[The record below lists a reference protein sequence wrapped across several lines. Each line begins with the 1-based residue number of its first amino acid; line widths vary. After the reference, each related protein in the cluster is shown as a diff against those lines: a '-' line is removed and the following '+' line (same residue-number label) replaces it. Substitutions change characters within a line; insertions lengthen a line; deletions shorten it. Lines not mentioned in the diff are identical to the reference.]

1 MAADQNGAYE
11 AVPPIPSYDEAVA
24 GGTAWQG
31 HSDHDFESQS
41 LLPSQNRPGPSRRPA
56 GGYRPPTVE
65 TDDEGSDWTSE
76 DDETNQVRREIEEL
90 EIEEADERSR
100 STWAKRIPFSLSLP
114 KWKWSWRF
122 RLPRPRIRLPT
133 LSRSEPEAS
142 SGEEPAEGEAG
153 ETRTRWKWPQVSA
166 TMLLLNFARI
176 LVLFLLLGFLYLIF
190 VSDFLN
196 GMARRLGPGA
206 RPGLEELRVYMHH
219 RVDEKHLSDTVKH
232 FTNYAHLAGTEG
244 DYALAEDV
252 REMFFRAGLE
262 GVEMDRY
269 NVYLNYPTADGRS
282 VEVLD
287 EGGKAVWKAKLEEED
302 VGGQTVGSQTPAFHG
317 HSKSGDVKGPLVYAN
332 YGSREDYHTLKSAG
346 VETKG
351 AIALVRYHGAEED
364 IGLKVRGA
372 ELAGFAGC
380 ITYTDPA
387 DNGFKLGDV
396 APNGRFMPGDGV
408 QRGSV
413 SLSRWVLGD
422 PLTPGWASTAKA
434 DRLAVGDSEALP
446 GIPSLPL
453 SAREAANLLKRL
465 EGQGMQVPR
474 KWVGGV
480 PGVKNWWTGGPSGP
494 VVRLRNEQVESER
507 QPIWN
512 VRGRIRGMEQSER
525 SIIIGNHRDSFALG
539 ATDPHSGTAVLV
551 ELARVFGELRA
562 KGWVPLRTIEFVS
575 FDAKEYNMVGSTE
588 YVEENEEWLREN
600 AYAYVNVDRAVAG
613 TDFRASGSP
622 VFNRL
627 LLRVLDR
634 MWDPT
639 YNTTL
644 RDLWNRSQKSLAGPG
659 SDGDSRPF
667 QEISGTSS
675 IDLGFEGEPFPQ
687 GSAYNSFDFVERNI
701 DPGFAYH
708 RLMTEIVGL
717 LVLELSDRYI
727 LPFDMPNYGKRLEA
741 YVKSL
746 EKWVEGM
753 RKSEGKGAGK
763 VDFNPMKR
771 AVKTLRAKAKEFG
784 AWELSWDST
793 VMGGGGWETSRMNIQ
808 RRRYNDMM
816 ALFESR
822 LLDSRGV
829 SFPLSPIPPLLTF
842 LVFYKAVFWIQDTN
856 SNVRCATAPSSST
869 SSSAPP
875 AGATRPRRSSP
886 PSAPSSRTGGG
897 TRCRSWWAGRP
908 GSSTRRRRP
917 WSRNRRS
924 PYPAS

>member
-1 MAADQNGAYE
+1 MASDQNGAYE
-11 AVPPIPSYDEAVA
+11 AVPPIPTYDEAVA

-31 HSDHDFESQS
+31 RSDHDIESQS

-76 DDETNQVRREIEEL
+76 DDDETTQVRREIEEL

-114 KWKWSWRF
+114 KWRWSWRF

-133 LSRSEPEAS
+133 LSRTEPETS
-142 SGEEPAEGEAG
+142 SGETPAEGEAG
-153 ETRTRWKWPQVSA
+153 ETRTQWKWPKVSA

-196 GMARRLGPGA
+196 GMARRLGPGT

-269 NVYLNYPTADGRS
+269 NVYLNYPTDDGRS
-282 VEVLD
+282 IEVLD
-287 EGGKAVWKAKLEEED
+287 DGGKAVWKAKLEEED

-317 HSKSGDVKGPLVYAN
+317 HSKTGDVKGPLVYAN

-346 VETKG
+346 VDTKG
-351 AIALVRYHGAEED
+351 AIALVRYHGGEED
-364 IGLKVRGA
+364 ISLKVRGA

-380 ITYTDPA
+380 IMYTDPA

-396 APNGRFMPGDGV
+396 APNGRYMPGDGV

-422 PLTPGWASTAKA
+422 PLTPGWASTPKA
-434 DRLAVGDSEALP
+434 DRIPKEESKALP

-453 SAREAANLLKRL
+453 SAREAANLLERL
-465 EGQGMQVPR
+465 EGEGMPVPR
-474 KWVGGV
+474 NWVGGV
-480 PGVKNWWTGGPSGP
+480 PGVKHWWTGSASGP
-494 VVRLRNEQVESER
+494 VVRLRNQQVESER

-512 VRGRIRGMEQSER
+512 VRGRIKGMEQSER

-539 ATDPHSGTAVLV
+539 ATDPHGGTAVLI

-562 KGWVPLRTIEFVS
+562 KGWMPLRTIEFVS

-588 YVEENEEWLREN
+588 YVEENEERLREN
-600 AYAYVNVDRAVAG
+600 AYAYINVDRAVVG

-639 YNTTL
+639 FNTTL
-644 RDLWNRSQKSLAGPG
+644 RDLWNRSHKSLAGPG
-659 SDGDSRPF
+659 SDGDCRPF
-667 QEISGTSS
+667 QEIAGTSS
-675 IDLGFEGEPFPQ
+675 IDLGFEGDPFPER
-687 GSAYNSFDFVERNI
+687 SAYNTFDFVDRNI

-708 RLMTEIVGL
+708 RLMAEIVGL
-717 LVLELSDRYI
+717 FTLELSDRYI
-727 LPFDMPNYGKRLEA
+727 LPFDMPNYGKKLEA
-741 YVKSL
+741 YIKSL

-753 RKSEGKGAGK
+753 RKSAGKGAGK
-763 VDFNPMKR
+763 VD
-771 AVKTLRAKAKEFG
+771 VKPLKKAAKDLRAKARDFG
-784 AWELSWDST
+784 AWELTWDNT
-793 VMGGGGWETSRMNIQ
+793 VMGGGGWETSRMNIM
-808 RRRYNDMM
+808 RRGYNDRM

-822 LLDSRGV
+822 LLDAMGV
-829 SFPLSPIPPLLTF
+829 SFLSSNPTF
-842 LVFYKAVFWIQDTN
+842 
-856 SNVRCATAPSSST
+856 PSVYFITTPSF
-869 SSSAPP
+869 
-875 AGATRPRRSSP
+875 TRI
-886 PSAPSSRTGGG
+886 
-897 TRCRSWWAGRP
+897 
-908 GSSTRRRRP
+908 
-917 WSRNRRS
+917 
-924 PYPAS
+924 